1 MLRVK
6 CQDNCPWVLYA
17 YQQLDK
23 SLKINIF
30 IDEHTCTRQKNRR
43 IHASYL
49 AKKYI
54 RKFRFDPKMPMSSF
68 MKIVKE
74 DYMYEISKY
83 QST

>member
-1 MLRVK
+1 MSTHVPGKMEGFMQVIWL
-6 CQDNCPWVLYA
+6 
-17 YQQLDK
+17 
-23 SLKINIF
+23 
-30 IDEHTCTRQKNRR
+30 
-43 IHASYL
+43 
-49 AKKYI
+49 KYI